1 MNAPDALRGYER
13 VTEVVVLIVPAI
25 HEHALLNVEVVKV
38 AGRLVPTS
46 EDEHDELDVGR
57 SQPLVSKLILQCAD
71 VVFAVGAVN
80 TGVDRVAERER
91 VVASLAAVETGIA
104 VQ

>member
-38 AGRLVPTS
+38 AGRLVPPES
-46 EDEHDELDVGR
+46 SGKPE
-57 SQPLVSKLILQCAD
+57 K
-71 VVFAVGAVN
+71 
-80 TGVDRVAERER
+80 
-91 VVASLAAVETGIA
+91 VEGCDGL
-104 VQ
+104 